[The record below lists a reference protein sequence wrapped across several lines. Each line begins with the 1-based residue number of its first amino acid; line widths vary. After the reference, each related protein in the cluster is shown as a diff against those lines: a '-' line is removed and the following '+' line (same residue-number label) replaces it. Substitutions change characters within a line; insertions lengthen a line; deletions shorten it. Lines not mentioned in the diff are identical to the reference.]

1 MVKRKHLDLL
11 VLLLISTVV
20 VSATAA
26 VYYAMSMQ
34 TTATIGTAAVYF
46 TEGSDSDGGVL
57 TLGTNNTFA
66 KLMLSAYPNVTLY
79 YDQAANLTA
88 TMAKEVQLRH
98 VSITPNNEPSVANF
112 TSIVFKLIRADG
124 SQVGTLTYTTSGNTW
139 ITPGAGSGFVSIANG
154 EKLAIRVEITAKAG
168 SKAGVAT
175 SIDIAVDVR

>member
-1 MVKRKHLDLL
+1 
-11 VLLLISTVV
+11 
-20 VSATAA
+20 
-26 VYYAMSMQ
+26 
-34 TTATIGTAAVYF
+34 
-46 TEGSDSDGGVL
+46 
-57 TLGTNNTFA
+57 
-66 KLMLSAYPNVTLY
+66 
-79 YDQAANLTA
+79 
-88 TMAKEVQLRH
+88 MAKEVQLRH

-154 EKLAIRVEITAKAG
+154 EKLAIKVEITAKAG